1 MKNLVSNNEMNNKS
15 PSRHEFELTLFGNG
29 YGECVLLHVCDNKWI
44 IIDSCINPWTKKI
57 APIEY
62 LESVGVDA
70 SKQVKLLV
78 ISHWHDDH
86 IEGFSRIYQL
96 CINAKLALSQAMH
109 QREFF
114 RFINVV
120 HQRPIYSYA
129 GKSTD
134 EIKQILDTMLNRKEI
149 SGEYKCKWVSNDS
162 ILYNEKIET
171 KGSDAKIVALS
182 PLDHSIT
189 TALVE
194 ISNLIP
200 KANTQIRVN
209 SSINP
214 NHFAI
219 VLWISIGDI
228 HILLGSDL
236 EERAHPK
243 GAWSVIANNG
253 TRPNDMADIFKVPH
267 HGSQNAYCNLVYEK
281 MLTDNHLSLLTPFT
295 HGKVALPNHSDIKR
309 LKEKKC
315 SGLYLACRVSS
326 KKNRHDAVVEKILKE
341 STKSRETL
349 NSFGYITLRKNVLD
363 GKDDWQIITYGNAT
377 KL

>member
-1 MKNLVSNNEMNNKS
+1 MKIVP
-15 PSRHEFELTLFGNG
+15 PSKHEFEITLFGNG
-29 YGECVLLHVCDNKWI
+29 YGESILLHACDNKWI
-44 IIDSCINPWTKKI
+44 IIDSCINPLTKKI

-62 LESVGVDA
+62 LESVGVDVA
-70 SKQVKLLV
+70 NQVKLLV

-86 IEGFSRIYQL
+86 IKGFSQIYQS
-96 CINAKLALSQAMH
+96 CINAKLSLSQAMH
-109 QREFF
+109 QKEFF
-114 RFINVV
+114 RFVNVV

-134 EIKQILDTMLNRKEI
+134 EIKQILDTLLKRKES

-162 ILYNEKIET
+162 ILYNETIEIN
-171 KGSDAKIVALS
+171 GSDAKIVALS

-200 KANTQIRVN
+200 KANTEIRVN
-209 SSINP
+209 SNINP

-253 TRPNDMADIFKVPH
+253 NRPNAKADIFKVPH
-267 HGSQNAYCNLVYEK
+267 HGSKNAYCNLVYDK
-281 MLTDNHLSLLTPFT
+281 MLTNNHLSVLTPFT
-295 HGKVALPNHSDIKR
+295 HGKVSLPNDSDIKR
-309 LKEKKC
+309 LKEEKC
-315 SGLYLACRVSS
+315 SGVYLACRFSC
-326 KKNRHDAVVEKILKE
+326 KKNKHDAVVEKMLKE
-341 STKSRETL
+341 STKRREIL
-349 NSFGYITLRKNVLD
+349 NSFGYITLRKNVSD
-363 GKDDWQIITYGNAT
+363 EKDDWQIITQGHAT